1 MVKRAFRVV
10 FSFIFIYITSV
21 FAEADIDTTDMK
33 GTGKRQEADSSG
45 SGHKKQ
51 DYIYQLPSMV
61 VKDSGNFQ
69 NTGSHEN
76 SSISFTP
83 ENIQNTA
90 GSADDI
96 NRFIGTLP
104 CAVGGINGG
113 FYNSLYIRGGR
124 PTEVVYLVDGIELE
138 NINHFSESNGSGGP
152 IGFINTDCVRN
163 ITLFPGTIPVYYPP
177 RLSSVIDISMKN
189 GSFFDTKGAMGCK
202 LTGGTM
208 QFEGPIVSG
217 KGSYNLAGR
226 YIDFATMR
234 SFIKDAGIPQLGDIF
249 GKIFFMNTDNFDV
262 SASGIFSSSR
272 YIYGYQ
278 ITDQSDN
285 KETFTNT
292 LNNKQVI
299 VQGGSGI
306 SMHYTTAGYTQD
318 AHLSFSLRK
327 GKTLDSLGNFTERY
341 FLDNY
346 AENPIDG
353 NHDNRYHYTFDSKS
367 DLVLTGNNRLIF
379 GTRIQ
384 KNTYEFQVSDQS
396 RHSGLYTKCNSDNT
410 PVSDILEIEPSEHTA
425 RLGNTEAGIF
435 AADHFEKNALHGA
448 IGIRAD
454 YFNLLNAFTVS
465 PQASL
470 NLTLRNAGEINGNIG
485 LYHQFPTEIPSAI
498 FDLLTMNTKIPD
510 DSLEEVE
517 KQLSRHVLPQRCWQ
531 SSVGYENTLIE
542 HLHVKTDLYYKWYDQ
557 EFKYSDP
564 LHQGAFYF
572 DNMGKPALA
581 RQNGLRKATGL
592 ELSAGDSHDKRFFYS
607 AGLSYFTVQNSFGDG
622 HWFDDWTNIRY
633 TFDLSIGAS
642 FFNSHCLSF
651 STQCGGGRPYFPEEI
666 QVDCEGRKSVTY
678 DQQNLYGFKRLENL
692 FNASARYAFSKK
704 IHTVELELFIEVLNI
719 FNYQP
724 VLDYQFDGDGFHEI
738 KPFGITPII
747 GCKLQL

>member
-1 MVKRAFRVV
+1 MFQMAFRVV
-10 FSFIFIYITSV
+10 FPVIFLGITGAFAEGDANTSV
-21 FAEADIDTTDMK
+21 MRE
-33 GTGKRQEADSSG
+33 TGKWAEADSSG
-45 SGHKKQ
+45 SGQKKQ
-51 DYIYQLPSMV
+51 DYIYQLPSLV
-61 VKDSGNFQ
+61 VKDSGNSQ

-83 ENIQNTA
+83 ENIRNTA
-90 GSADDI
+90 GSAEDI
-96 NRFIGTLP
+96 NRFIGMLP

-152 IGFINTDCVRN
+152 IGFINTDCVGN
-163 ITLFPGTIPVYYPP
+163 ITLFPGNVPVYYPP
-177 RLSSVIDISMKN
+177 RLSSVVDISMKN
-189 GSFFDTKGAMGCK
+189 GSFYEQKGAMGCK
-202 LTGGTM
+202 LTGGMM

-249 GKIFFMNTDNFDV
+249 GKIFFMNTDNIDV

-285 KETFTNT
+285 KETFTNM

-299 VQGGSGI
+299 VQGGSGL

-327 GKTLDSLGNFTERY
+327 GKTLDSLGNYTERY

-346 AENPIDG
+346 AENPIGG

-367 DLVLTGNNRLIF
+367 DLVFTGNNRLTF
-379 GTRIQ
+379 GIRIQ
-384 KNTYEFQVSDQS
+384 KNTYEFQAFDQS
-396 RHSGLYTKCNSDNT
+396 RHSGLYIKCNPDT
-410 PVSDILEIEPSEHTA
+410 PVSEILEIEPSEHA
-425 RLGNTEAGIF
+425 VRLGNTEAGIF
-435 AADHFEKNALHGA
+435 VADRFEKDALHGS

-454 YFNLLNAFTVS
+454 YFSLLNAFMAS

-470 NLTLRNAGEINGNIG
+470 NLTLKNAGELNANMG
-485 LYHQFPTEIPSAI
+485 LFHQFPTEIPSEI
-498 FDLLTMNTKIPD
+498 FDYLTMYTKIPD
-510 DSLEEVE
+510 DSLAEVE
-517 KQLSRHVLPQRCWQ
+517 RQLSKHILPQRCWQ
-531 SSVGYENTLIE
+531 TSVGYENTFIK

-557 EFKYSDP
+557 EFKYADP
-564 LHQGAFYF
+564 LHQDAFYF
-572 DNMGKPALA
+572 DNMGKPALS
-581 RQNGLRKATGL
+581 RQNGLRKSTGI
-592 ELSAGDSHDKRFFYS
+592 ELSVGDSHDKRLFYS
-607 AGLSYFTVQNSFGDG
+607 LGLSYFTVQNSYGDG
-622 HWFDDWTNIRY
+622 HWFDDWTDIRY
-633 TFDLSIGAS
+633 TFNLSIGAS
-642 FFNSHCLSF
+642 FFTDHCICF
-651 STQCGGGRPYFPEEI
+651 STQAGGGRPYFPEEI
-666 QVDCEGRKSVTY
+666 QVDCEYRKSVTY
-678 DQQNLYGFKRLENL
+678 DQQNLYGFKRLGNL
-692 FNASARYAFSKK
+692 FNASARYSFSKK
-704 IHTVELELFIEVLNI
+704 IRAVELELFLEVLNV

-724 VLDYQFDGDGFHEI
+724 VLDYQFDGEGFHEI
-738 KPFGITPII
+738 KPFGITPIF
-747 GCKLQL
+747 GLKLQL